1 MNKML
6 LENFVEFTEKKEEYV
21 SLESEYMGLLM
32 LRFIAEELDGNLRK
46 KYLSIIDGDIKDVKE
61 EAKRLMSQIEIE
73 FKKKM

>member
-1 MNKML
+1 ML